1 LFIKFG
7 ACYVQI
13 VVWSDRI
20 HTTRHYFPNLT
31 PRYSFAKPLDFVV
44 FLRCT
49 IHFFHCSDPSDL
61 LKHLGPFISSVTNC
75 ICVYSDILKTY
86 TCRWKKC
93 ARMSDITT
101 TTYKNVRP
109 PCEWD
114 WSHYYRTGGGDR
126 TVIVL

>member
-1 LFIKFG
+1 MSPPPPWTSIFSVFQSLVCTVFILSPTLGISEGCISLFCSSSSAPVTARSSG
-7 ACYVQI
+7 VC
-13 VVWSDRI
+13 SDRI

-61 LKHLGPFISSVTNC
+61 LKHMGPFISSVTNC

-86 TCRWKKC
+86 TSR
-93 ARMSDITT
+93 
-101 TTYKNVRP
+101 
-109 PCEWD
+109 
-114 WSHYYRTGGGDR
+114 
-126 TVIVL
+126 